1 MISTQV
7 SVEGPQLA
15 VSDNM
20 FVHNNSKHGRR
31 AKRLDPT
38 EGESSDHDDP
48 PFPDPEP
55 TSKPSSK
62 RSKKIK
68 VQKQPRGMITVPV
81 SKRTARSCN
90 VCTERLNIKTRSV
103 MCQTDLDFQ
112 NETRVEKS
120 FALSTNDVEDTFPG
134 RDYLFLDDYSNDL
147 EDLEDDEESEIET
160 EPEGQSS

>member
-1 MISTQV
+1 
-7 SVEGPQLA
+7 
-15 VSDNM
+15 
-20 FVHNNSKHGRR
+20 
-31 AKRLDPT
+31 
-38 EGESSDHDDP
+38 
-48 PFPDPEP
+48 
-55 TSKPSSK
+55 
-62 RSKKIK
+62 
-68 VQKQPRGMITVPV
+68 
-81 SKRTARSCN
+81 
-90 VCTERLNIKTRSV
+90 